1 MKKRVDLITMILLAA
16 AVIPVIVLIYTLF
29 ISRYSGSIVT
39 ALSDLFK
46 F

>member
-1 MKKRVDLITMILLAA
+1 MNKKVNLFIEILLAA
-16 AVIPVIVLIYTLF
+16 TVIPVIMLIYTF
-29 ISRYSGSIVT
+29 VVSKYGGSIVT

>member
-1 MKKRVDLITMILLAA
+1 MNKKVNLFLEILLAA
-16 AVIPVIVLIYTLF
+16 VVIPVIMLVYTF
-29 ISRYSGSIVT
+29 VVSKYGGSIVT

>member
-16 AVIPVIVLIYTLF
+16 VVIPVIMIIYTVVV
-29 ISRYSGSIVT
+29 SKYGGSVTT

>member
-1 MKKRVDLITMILLAA
+1 MNKKVNLVIEILLAA
-16 AVIPVIVLIYTLF
+16 VVIPVIMLMYTF
-29 ISRYSGSIVT
+29 VVSKYGESVVT

>member
-1 MKKRVDLITMILLAA
+1 MNKKVNLFIEILLAA
-16 AVIPVIVLIYTLF
+16 VVIPVIMIIYTVVV
-29 ISRYSGSIVT
+29 SKYGGSVTT

>member
-1 MKKRVDLITMILLAA
+1 MNKKVNLFIEILLAA
-16 AVIPVIVLIYTLF
+16 TVIPVIILIYTF
-29 ISRYSGSIVT
+29 VVSKYGGNIVT

>member
-1 MKKRVDLITMILLAA
+1 MNKKVNLVIEILVAA
-16 AVIPVIVLIYTLF
+16 VVIPVIMLIYTF
-29 ISRYSGSIVT
+29 VVSKYGGSVVA

>member
-1 MKKRVDLITMILLAA
+1 MNKKVNLVIEILVAA
-16 AVIPVIVLIYTLF
+16 VVIPVIMIIYTVVV
-29 ISRYSGSIVT
+29 SKYGGNMVT

>member
-1 MKKRVDLITMILLAA
+1 MNKKVNLVIEILLAA
-16 AVIPVIVLIYTLF
+16 VVIPVIMIIYTVVV
-29 ISRYSGSIVT
+29 SKYGGSIVT

>member
-1 MKKRVDLITMILLAA
+1 MNKKVNLVIEILAA
-16 AVIPVIVLIYTLF
+16 AVVIPVIMIIYTVVV
-29 ISRYSGSIVT
+29 SKYGGSVTT